1 MKTGLM
7 ILCKKYRDSK
17 NRFLDIAFRWK
28 CASQD
33 HIVSRILK
41 SLQHNKF
48 YCSDLYK
55 LGNKLIVKKQGK
67 RIRENPNFEYFINRV
82 FQVPFRDLGLPI
94 YPGLKFLFIIGFL
107 LNVDEPLISS
117 SVISSTSSNYTFPP
131 TTYS

>member
-1 MKTGLM
+1 M

-17 NRFLDIAFRWK
+17 NRFLDIAFPWK

-55 LGNKLIVKKQGK
+55 LGNKLILKKQRK
-67 RIRENPNFEYFINRV
+67 RMRDNPNFEYFINRV
-82 FQVPFRDLGLPI
+82 IQVPLRDLKLPT
-94 YPGLKFLFIIGFL
+94 YPGFVFLFKIVFL
-107 LNVDEPLISS
+107 LHEDEPLISS
-117 SVISSTSSNYTFPP
+117 SVISSTSSNETFPP
-131 TTYS
+131 TTSS